1 MSLVLLNLLV
11 IEFIMAIILSP
22 PNGLR
27 IILGLPFVL
36 LFRGYAL
43 VTALLIKKEGM
54 GNIEGVTLAFGMST
68 VVVGLTELAL
78 NYTPWGIRLE
88 SVLSYVA
95 SFIFIASGTA
105 WLGRKRASQHER
117 FGIEFQPRRPGW
129 DRDVWNKVLSIILML
144 TIEAVL
150 STWVIS

>member
-1 MSLVLLNLLV
+1 MRLRVSLVLLNLLV
-11 IEFIMAIILSP
+11 IELIMAIILSP

-27 IILGLPFVL
+27 IILRSLFVL

-78 NYTPWGIRLE
+78 NYTPWGIGALLCCLVYIYCLRYCL
-88 SVLSYVA
+88 VA
-95 SFIFIASGTA
+95 LLNRNDISN
-105 WLGRKRASQHER
+105 
-117 FGIEFQPRRPGW
+117 
-129 DRDVWNKVLSIILML
+129 VNKCL
-144 TIEAVL
+144 
-150 STWVIS
+150 